1 MESYTLDTILAHQK
15 DAVKHCNSMV
25 RCLAC
30 IARSDYMMLLVIV
43 IDKLADSCTQVVA
56 KLVTFSTKG
65 SGEAEAASG
74 KGQKMHFGQYEIDTP
89 TEKECVSRVLTALQL
104 TNVLAVLA
112 RMLTIA
118 ASASRGSQLSA
129 LRVTEQRMRETA
141 EKLRQLDARPW

>member
-15 DAVKHCNSMV
+15 DAVKHCESMV

-43 IDKLADSCTQVVA
+43 IDKLADSCRQVVT
-56 KLVTFSTKG
+56 KLASCSTHG
-65 SGEAEAASG
+65 SGEAEPVSG
-74 KGQKMHFGQYEIDTP
+74 KGPKTHFGQYKIDTP
-89 TEKECVSRVLTALQL
+89 TEREYVSRVLTALRL
-104 TNVLAVLA
+104 RNVLAVLA

-129 LRVTEQRMRETA
+129 LRATEQRIRGTA
-141 EKLRQLDARPW
+141 EKLKQLETRP